1 MNICMVGAGYVGL
14 VSAVCFSEFGWSVTC
29 IDPSLASRTTLI
41 ELILELNP
49 TTTRDWLNS
58 FGDTEL
64 LAYYDHVSLTQLP
77 RNGKN
82 PWVRCGDVA
91 GVARFSEAS

>member
-1 MNICMVGAGYVGL
+1 MPNAAEALQEVGSEML
-14 VSAVCFSEFGWSVTC
+14 PLAVIGPETERRM
-29 IDPSLASRTTLI
+29 SRTTLI

-77 RNGKN
+77 RDGKN
-82 PWVRCGDVA
+82 PWVRRGDVA